1 LALKNWIIN
10 ICVVVFFI
18 TAVEMIL
25 PSNSLKKYAK
35 FVLGLIL
42 ITVLMNPIL
51 KLFDKNFDISTYLQ
65 TASSSIESKSNT
77 ADLKKYKDNSL
88 KDTLSAFESNLQ
100 TSIQDKLKA
109 KYLDKQFKAQVS
121 AAFDDQTDSFSV
133 STVKVGVMDG
143 TVEKIQKVVIGQ
155 NSESVSSDTID
166 TDATAVS
173 IKQFLGSQLNL
184 DPSKI
189 QVYKY

>member
-1 LALKNWIIN
+1 M
-10 ICVVVFFI
+10 VFFI

-25 PSNSLKKYAK
+25 PSNNLKKYSK

-51 KLFDKNFDISTYLQ
+51 KLFDKNFDINTYLQ

-77 ADLKKYKDNSL
+77 VDLKKYKDNSL
-88 KDTLSAFESNLQ
+88 QNTLDVFKTNLQ
-100 TSIQDKLKA
+100 TSINQKLKE

-121 AAFDDQTDSFSV
+121 AVFDDKSDNFIV
-133 STVKVGVMDG
+133 SKVKVGVMDG
-143 TVEKIQKVVIGQ
+143 TVEKIKKVVIGQ
-155 NSESVSSDTID
+155 NSEVVNSDVNA
-166 TDATAVS
+166 TDALSVS
-173 IKQFLGSQLNL
+173 IKQFLGTQLNL
-184 DPSKI
+184 EPSKI